1 MTDLSVTAGN
11 VIAGSNSQQERG
23 FAGAAIAAGQ
33 AVYKDSATGEFLLA
47 DSNSGT
53 AAARTPYGIALN
65 TAGDGQPLVVHR
77 SGDLTIGATL
87 VAGTTY
93 YLSDT
98 PGGICPLADVGS
110 GEYACII
117 GIAKSTS
124 VLAVA
129 IQPSGVAL

>member
-1 MTDLSVTAGN
+1 MTDLSVTPGS
-11 VIAGSNSQQERG
+11 VLAGSNSQQERG

-33 AVYKDSATGEFLLA
+33 AVYKDAASGEFLLA

-65 TAGDGQPLVVHR
+65 TAGDGQPLVVHK